1 MSDHIRFTVSTSSDE
16 KVVGYARYLGVRYHE
31 ESVNKLWDRIRVE
44 HGGVRKWKRK
54 NQWIIKCDPSLVR
67 GSKKSGEQVSVEED

>member
-1 MSDHIRFTVSTSSDE
+1 MSDHIRFTVSTRSDGE
-16 KVVGYARYLGVRYHE
+16 VVGHARYLGVRYHE

-54 NQWIIKCDPSLVR
+54 N
-67 GSKKSGEQVSVEED
+67 